1 MVGTKGQQ
9 DLSLGSL
16 GPSRA
21 ELTLDSLVYQPF
33 QPRRCA
39 R

>member
-1 MVGTKGQQ
+1 MAGTKGQQ

-21 ELTLDSLVYQPF
+21 ELVFESVRQMIALSY
-33 QPRRCA
+33 RS
-39 R
+39 